1 VLCIIQPYFLPFIG
15 YFQLI
20 NKCDVAVIFDDVK
33 FQKKGYSVKTKYDDK
48 ISISINIQ
56 NRSKQELIYQKKI
69 SKEYYFNIQKLKKSI
84 LQKNPIFFDELLFD
98 ELFFLPDDRSYFNFI
113 FKQIKIICNKLKIN
127 TKILKSSEVIDT
139 THFIKQEKIFA
150 ICKTLDKKKYLNS
163 IGGKKLYGKDEF
175 LRNGINLNFFNY
187 NPYISGKYNDNSI
200 LNLIFNFKIDDIIKS
215 LE

>member
-1 VLCIIQPYFLPFIG
+1 MLCIIQPYFLPFLG

-84 LQKNPIFFDELLFD
+84 LQTNPIFFDELFFD
-98 ELFFLPDDRSYFNFI
+98 ELFFLPEDRSYFNFI

-127 TKILKSSEVIDT
+127 TKILSKDNHRPCVPTPLSQKLGFPT
-139 THFIKQEKIFA
+139 PNNKP
-150 ICKTLDKKKYLNS
+150 ICETIVPVCHVPTMPPS
-163 IGGKKLYGKDEF
+163 VQWQRE
-175 LRNGINLNFFNY
+175 
-187 NPYISGKYNDNSI
+187 
-200 LNLIFNFKIDDIIKS
+200 DIIS
-215 LE
+215 QY